1 MDETSL
7 ERMRDKLHAQRL
19 TLFRSVARVEEDL
32 RWLETDRE
40 SEREERGQDENM
52 IRLLAR
58 LDDRQKAEIDDID
71 QALRRIA
78 MGTYGRCETCGR
90 PILSARL
97 EALPTT
103 TLCVECAQARGE
115 SPA

>member
-1 MDETSL
+1 MDAASL

-19 TLFRSVARVEEDL
+19 TLFRSAARVEEDL

-40 SEREERGQDENM
+40 PEPEERGQDENM

-58 LDDRQKAEIDDID
+58 LDDRQKAEIEDID
-71 QALRRIA
+71 RALRRIA

-90 PILSARL
+90 PIPMARL

-103 TLCVECAQARGE
+103 PVCLECAAARRE
-115 SPA
+115 SPT